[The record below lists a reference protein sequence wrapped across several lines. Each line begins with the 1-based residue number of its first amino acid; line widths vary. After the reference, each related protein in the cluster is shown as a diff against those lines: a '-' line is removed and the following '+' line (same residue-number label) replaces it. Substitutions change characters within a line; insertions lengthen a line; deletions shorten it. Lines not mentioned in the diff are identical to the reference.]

1 MICSPEDLEIAQ
13 TGIRN
18 LEEVLRV
25 AKQTHSPE
33 SYRLMSAPFLL
44 ELRERRAEVAEYF
57 AKQQERKVAA

>member
-1 MICSPEDLEIAQ
+1 MIRSEEDLKIAQ

-33 SYRLMSAPFLL
+33 SYRLMSAPFLA

-57 AKQQERKVAA
+57 ARQNDQKVAA